1 MAKIIDL
8 DQVRAGADAIPGE
21 PIPSGNDAPCG
32 IDYVCNGNNDGGCTI
47 DYVCGGPDG
56 ICLLVDLACGAQS
69 LPVPG
74 EPAPQQ

>member
-8 DQVRAGADAIPGE
+8 DQVRAGAEAIPVD

-47 DYVCGGPDG
+47 DWACGGSDG
-56 ICLLVDLACGAQS
+56 PCLLADHACGRQVVPVELPAQ
-69 LPVPG
+69 
-74 EPAPQQ
+74 AP